1 MSTTEAGD
9 PAGTERAVQ
18 GTVASFDPATRAG
31 SVVLDAGLLVAY
43 DATAFDAGGLRLVRP
58 GQRVRLRLVGGR
70 PVLLT
75 LVTLPD
81 P

>member
-1 MSTTEAGD
+1 MSTTEPDDATS
-9 PAGTERAVQ
+9 AVRAVQ
-18 GTVASFDPATRAG
+18 GTVASFDPATHEG
-31 SVVLDAGLLVAY
+31 SVVLDDGLLVPY
-43 DATAFDAGGLRLVRP
+43 DAAAFDAGGLRLVRP
-58 GQRVRLRLVGGR
+58 GQRVRLRLVGAR

>member
-1 MSTTEAGD
+1 MSTTQPDE
-9 PAGTERAVQ
+9 PATPEGAVQ
-18 GTVASFDPATRAG
+18 GTVASFDPTTRAG
-31 SVVLDAGLLVAY
+31 SVVLDDGRLVPY
-43 DATAFDAGGLRLVRP
+43 DAAAFDAGGLRLVRP
-58 GQRVRLRLVGGR
+58 GQRVRLRLVGSR